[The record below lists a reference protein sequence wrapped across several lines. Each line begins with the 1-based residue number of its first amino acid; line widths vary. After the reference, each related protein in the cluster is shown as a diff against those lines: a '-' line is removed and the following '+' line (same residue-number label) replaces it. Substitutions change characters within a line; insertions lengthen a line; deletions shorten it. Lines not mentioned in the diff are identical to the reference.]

1 MLHSLKCM
9 NNNLDPEQSQ
19 TINEVREY
27 VKLRDKIESSG
38 ILDRSYIYYCR
49 LVFGNLIKLF
59 CRV

>member
-1 MLHSLKCM
+1 M
-9 NNNLDPEQSQ
+9 NNNLNPEQSQ

-49 LVFGNLIKLF
+49 LAFGNLIKLF